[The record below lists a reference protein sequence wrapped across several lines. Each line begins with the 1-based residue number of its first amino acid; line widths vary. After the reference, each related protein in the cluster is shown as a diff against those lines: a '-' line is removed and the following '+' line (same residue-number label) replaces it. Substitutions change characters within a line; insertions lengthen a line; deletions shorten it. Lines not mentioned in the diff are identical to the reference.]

1 MLNLLRPATSLM
13 LAAVMLAL
21 TMLMLP
27 QISNSSTAFAQDK
40 KQSPDANQKNS
51 AVKVLKGEAVKAHV
65 QQLRLK
71 DKALNRALKDMEKW
85 GKLPNWEASAFIKE
99 MPAAK
104 KETASLKFL
113 PASMT
118 QDQYWTDGNGNE
130 LILITAYG
138 AETHWDGTIYTYDA
152 SAGQSSTY
160 NGVVNDLVSD
170 DPETSDVVDE
180 LYYPPDGG
188 DPYREGGGS
197 GCGGYDGGGGVQ
209 DHRIIA
215 DQPCFSKAITQ
226 PNPTDSGKGNYVNA
240 SSSTVKP
247 VGFVGWFKR
256 YFRCIKRCMALAT
269 QFCFQRNYNN
279 FRNFFICLA
288 IGGTAASITCAFNT
302 NACS

>member
-1 MLNLLRPATSLM
+1 MTSLT
-13 LAAVMLAL
+13 LVAVMLAL

-40 KQSPDANQKNS
+40 RQSPEANQKNT
-51 AVKVLKGEAVKAHV
+51 AVKVLKGEAVKTYV

-71 DKALNRALKDMEKW
+71 DKALNRAMKDMEKW

-104 KETASLKFL
+104 KETASATFQK
-113 PASMT
+113 ASLT

-152 SAGQSSTY
+152 GAGQSSTY

-188 DPYREGGGS
+188 DPYREGGGGG
-197 GCGGYDGGGGVQ
+197 GCGDRNYETQERLIMVDE
-209 DHRIIA
+209 
-215 DQPCFSKAITQ
+215 QPCFGKAITQ
-226 PNPTDSGKGNYVNA
+226 PNPNDSGKGSFVNA
-240 SSSTVKP
+240 SGSSVKP

-269 QFCFQRNYNN
+269 QFCFQRNFNN